1 MMDYVNLG
9 SSTMKV
15 SKLALGTMTFGKMNT
30 EQESFAIM
38 DNARELGIT
47 YFDTANNYGGG
58 IGLRGR
64 VEIMMSKWFKQ
75 GNKRRES
82 TILASKFGLE
92 VEDETDGV
100 NDAMGL
106 SAYKMRRSLERSLRR
121 LETDHLELY
130 TMHHSDRETNWDE
143 IWGCYENLIA
153 QGKIYYAGSSNFST
167 WELCKAKFE
176 AEKRNFQG
184 MVVEQHKY
192 NLFCRMPELEM
203 FPGAKSLGI
212 GISAYNPLSGGYLT
226 ENALNPKPGTRSAG
240 DNIYSR
246 VMGIYNEG
254 ANRDKLVAFEKLCKE
269 AGLLQSDVALAWV
282 YQNPYVNVVII
293 GPRTVEQLERSV
305 KATEIKLDGDFLEAL
320 DKIFPGPGG
329 EAPKAYMRF

>member
-1 MMDYVNLG
+1 MKYVNLG

-30 EQESFAIM
+30 EEESFAIM
-38 DNARELGIT
+38 DRARELGIT

-64 VEIMMSKWFKQ
+64 VELMIGKWFKQ
-75 GNKRRES
+75 GDKRRES
-82 TILASKFGLE
+82 IILASKFGLE

-106 SAYKMRRSLERSLRR
+106 SAFKMRRSLERSLQR
-121 LETDHLELY
+121 LGTDHLELY
-130 TMHHSDRETNWDE
+130 TMHHGDREVNWDE

-153 QGKIYYAGSSNFST
+153 QGKVYYAGSSNFST
-167 WELCKAKFE
+167 WELCRAKFE
-176 AEKRNFQG
+176 AEKRHFQG
-184 MVVEQHKY
+184 MIVEQHKY
-192 NLFCRMPELEM
+192 NLFCRLPELEM

-212 GISAYNPLSGGYLT
+212 GIAAYNPICGGYLS
-226 ENALNPKPGTRSAG
+226 ENALNPKPGTRAAS

-246 VMGIYNEG
+246 VMGVYNQG
-254 ANRDKLVAFEKLCKE
+254 KYRDQLVAFDKLCKE

-282 YQNPYVNVVII
+282 CQNPYVNVVVI
-293 GPRTVEQLERSV
+293 GPRTLEQLERSV
-305 KATEIKLDGDFLEAL
+305 KAAELKLDDDFLKAL
-320 DKIFPGPGG
+320 DEIFPGPGG
-329 EAPKAYMRF
+329 EAPKAYINF